1 MLSFLEHF
9 SEVEAFYWH
18 FVRKQFRP
26 IVNLISSFF
35 LFSFKSE
42 DPNVR
47 AEMEDD
53 SDESEDEDLEKQEKA
68 DSGDEK
74 NGGENCDELSCSNKG
89 NDLPVEE
96 GGKHTLLSV
105 NQDHDEKKQKLI
117 AKFTQS
123 KGWNQ
128 SLHLA
133 SSFHAS
139 AC

>member
-1 MLSFLEHF
+1 
-9 SEVEAFYWH
+9 
-18 FVRKQFRP
+18 
-26 IVNLISSFF
+26 
-35 LFSFKSE
+35 
-42 DPNVR
+42 
-47 AEMEDD
+47 MEDD

-68 DSGDEK
+68 ESENEK
-74 NGGENCDELSCSNKG
+74 NGGESGDEVSSSNKG

-96 GGKHTLLSV
+96 GGKDSLLSV

-117 AKFTQS
+117 TKFTQS

>member
-1 MLSFLEHF
+1 
-9 SEVEAFYWH
+9 
-18 FVRKQFRP
+18 
-26 IVNLISSFF
+26 
-35 LFSFKSE
+35 
-42 DPNVR
+42 
-47 AEMEDD
+47 MEDD

-68 DSGDEK
+68 ESEDEK
-74 NGGENCDELSCSNKG
+74 NGGESGDEVSSCEKG

-96 GGKHTLLSV
+96 GGKDSLQSV

-117 AKFTQS
+117 ANFAQS
-123 KGWNQ
+123 KGGNQ

>member
-1 MLSFLEHF
+1 
-9 SEVEAFYWH
+9 
-18 FVRKQFRP
+18 
-26 IVNLISSFF
+26 
-35 LFSFKSE
+35 
-42 DPNVR
+42 
-47 AEMEDD
+47 MEDD

-68 DSGDEK
+68 ESGDEK
-74 NGGENCDELSCSNKG
+74 NSGESSDEVSSSKKG

-96 GGKHTLLSV
+96 GGKDPLQSV

-117 AKFTQS
+117 ANFTQS

-133 SSFHAS
+133 SSFHTS